1 MRGEGRTCCRDTMW
15 PICLTY
21 LLSEPLQKKLADPHY
36 RTLSIEVKR
45 MSSNKTL
52 KPFYFW
58 IYILTHAKRKFE
70 PDLFHPIKDL
80 VW

>member
-1 MRGEGRTCCRDTMW
+1 MPNIFIIRTFTEKVGWSLD
-15 PICLTY
+15 
-21 LLSEPLQKKLADPHY
+21 
-36 RTLSIEVKR
+36 IETKR

-52 KPFYFW
+52 ELFYLW

-70 PDLFHPIKDL
+70 PDLFHTIKDL